1 MAPGPDGELKVERK
15 RKLILTSFAYFGGN
29 VVTFWAT
36 FGLKA
41 DICCGES
48 LNFGGLSLCSSAKG
62 VNPPYLQLF
71 YVAREAIKW
80 RMHGSQ
86 RWLLGQW
93 IDFSASVCVSVCVQ
107 AGFGGCVFV
116 CLWMCALPLWPLSCF
131 GVRSLRHLIMERVVA
146 GNHNRKQT
154 SERRHLY
161 WSEKK
166 KKVLLPRKQKKRE
179 RTGFNWERCVR

>member
-1 MAPGPDGELKVERK
+1 MFLHLRFDWQRSLKYFHFFFCNGTWPRRRIKSRK
-15 RKLILTSFAYFGGN
+15 EKKINSHFFCIFWGN

-41 DICCGES
+41 DICCVES

-93 IDFSASVCVSVCVQ
+93 IDFSACLC
-107 AGFGGCVFV
+107 GCPFV
-116 CLWMCALPLWPLSCF
+116 CKQVSAAACLSVFECVLSPSDRSHVLGFALYDISSW
-131 GVRSLRHLIMERVVA
+131 
-146 GNHNRKQT
+146 
-154 SERRHLY
+154 
-161 WSEKK
+161 
-166 KKVLLPRKQKKRE
+166 RE
-179 RTGFNWERCVR
+179 S